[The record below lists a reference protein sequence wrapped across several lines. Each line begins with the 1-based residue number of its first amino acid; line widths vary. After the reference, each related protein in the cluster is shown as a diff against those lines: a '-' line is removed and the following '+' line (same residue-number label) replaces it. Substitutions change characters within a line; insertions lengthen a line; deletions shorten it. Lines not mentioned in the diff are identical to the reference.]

1 MYSYYWTRFS
11 FVFNIRLC
19 VQKAIKRVFMPSS
32 AQIRQ
37 IQQRLQREARE
48 QQRKIDQYHRNV
60 ERAQK
65 KTVDDFN
72 REVRKIN
79 AANQAQVKAVNEYNR
94 KIAERNKANF
104 QRVQTFN
111 SEVNRQNTQN
121 DNNSKRLLSDIK
133 QQLRSPSSS
142 IRYTPTEERLAD
154 RVYEAVSKSDSR
166 EYDVFLSYAKI
177 DGYETASKL
186 RDELEKLEI
195 SVWFDEVAII
205 PGKSQSLQMDSG
217 LKKAIAGIAVLT
229 PAYLAGRFWTEREL
243 GVLLNKE
250 ILIPVLKGCTFE
262 DVKEYSGILPDLAGF
277 VIDLDE
283 TVETVALKIAP
294 AVKIEAPV

>member
-1 MYSYYWTRFS
+1 MLFRSVYFS
-11 FVFNIRLC
+11 LL
-19 VQKAIKRVFMPSS
+19 PSS

-37 IQQRLQREARE
+37 LQQRLQREARE
-48 QQRKIDQYHRNV
+48 QQRKIDQYNRHV

-65 KTVDDFN
+65 KTVDDYN
-72 REVRKIN
+72 REVKKIN

-94 KIAERNKANF
+94 KVAEHNKTNF

-121 DNNSKRLLSDIK
+121 DNNSKRLLADIK

-186 RDELEKLEI
+186 RDELEKLEV

-217 LKKAIAGIAVLT
+217 LKKATAGIAVLT
-229 PAYLAGRFWTEREL
+229 PAYLAGRFWTE
-243 GVLLNKE
+243 
-250 ILIPVLKGCTFE
+250 
-262 DVKEYSGILPDLAGF
+262 
-277 VIDLDE
+277 
-283 TVETVALKIAP
+283 KIGRAH
-294 AVKIEAPV
+294 V

>member
-1 MYSYYWTRFS
+1 
-11 FVFNIRLC
+11 
-19 VQKAIKRVFMPSS
+19 MPSS

-37 IQQRLQREARE
+37 LQQRLQREARE
-48 QQRKIDQYHRNV
+48 QQRKIDQYNRNV

-65 KTVDDFN
+65 KTVDDYN
-72 REVRKIN
+72 REVKKIN

-94 KIAERNKANF
+94 KVAEHNKTNF

-121 DNNSKRLLSDIK
+121 TQNDNNSKRLLADIK

-186 RDELEKLEI
+186 RDELEKLEV

-217 LKKAIAGIAVLT
+217 LKKATAGIAVLT

-294 AVKIEAPV
+294 AVKVETPV

>member
-1 MYSYYWTRFS
+1 M
-11 FVFNIRLC
+11 
-19 VQKAIKRVFMPSS
+19 A
-32 AQIRQ
+32 
-37 IQQRLQREARE
+37 
-48 QQRKIDQYHRNV
+48 
-60 ERAQK
+60 
-65 KTVDDFN
+65 
-72 REVRKIN
+72 
-79 AANQAQVKAVNEYNR
+79 
-94 KIAERNKANF
+94 
-104 QRVQTFN
+104 
-111 SEVNRQNTQN
+111 
-121 DNNSKRLLSDIK
+121 DIK

-186 RDELEKLEI
+186 RDELEKLEV

-217 LKKAIAGIAVLT
+217 LKKATAGIAVLT

-294 AVKIEAPV
+294 AVKVETPV